1 MYLRNLG
8 SQFVDIQIKN
18 CVIHCLTIL
27 LLVGFGIK
35 SNSRNRVIKQE
46 QVDTALS
53 VQLFILNTRKSIAR
67 VNAWQDEVKDEVK
80 VLLLLF

>member
-27 LLVGFGIK
+27 LLVGFGTR

-46 QVDTALS
+46 QVDTVLS
-53 VQLFILNTRKSIAR
+53 VQLFILNTCKSIAR
-67 VNAWQDEVKDEVK
+67 VSAWQDEVKDEVK
-80 VLLLLF
+80 VLWLLF